1 MSRRLLKPILD
12 MNYYLPNFRKFNY
25 EQGNIYFHKNDE
37 VYSVDLQIF
46 DSNNNPPLSPDIN
59 KEYDKNIYYIEENV
73 CYIKTMYHI
82 KGKIFHLNDLENM
95 DCFYFCMTKLPSE
108 EELLKNYEDYDSLNK
123 SCFSSLFRNNINKKD
138 FDLYLK
144 IKLSEI
150 YFIFNRKYCFRDSSI
165 EIFTSNHRSY
175 YFKFR
180 TNEKRNKFLE
190 HLISILNKDSSI
202 FRKLYKPMYSID
214 ENNKK
219 IILGYYKDI
228 DNNSD
233 YSNISNIKELWK
245 NNKISTLEF
254 LMWINLYGNRTYQDI
269 AQYPIFPWIISNY
282 QTKTFQEIIDNDYIR
297 NFKVPMGMMILD
309 EKGKDRAEGY
319 IATYKFMS
327 LELKESQIVDF
338 KVKDEEEEEEDND
351 NIKNLDLINNGV
363 MRPKSYTVVI
373 NNPIKNNI
381 IEEPIKNKN
390 LDANNISTL
399 DSNIKCNYAKI
410 PEYNYNIDKL
420 YTNLNVQYEQIPY
433 CFGSHFSNSMYVG
446 HFLGRLFPY
455 SLTMIEI
462 QGSGF
467 DCSERLFLCIDKT
480 FQSSTTEK
488 CDVRELIPEFYTLPE
503 IFMNINQ
510 LNFGEINLTNFY
522 DSIDYLDEIIEKNN
536 GAKKS
541 KVQDVFL
548 PNWCKYNPY
557 LFIQK
562 KRELF
567 ENKLKINS
575 WIDII
580 FGFYQRGSKAQEIG
594 NLFLPYTYDGVMNL
608 RIKDKKILED
618 RENTEYQVRLFELGV
633 NATKVFDKKVID
645 NKKTVNNISNINETD
660 KQISYI
666 DGFDEKIIS
675 ISNIGNNYKNLFI
688 YYKKHKAKKCTFEN
702 KLDNSGNYDIKEPI
716 NSKDLSFIF
725 KEDISSKYI
734 IKNLFKSNIILFA
747 GFYNGNLYIIN
758 LDSKL
763 NNTNSKLI
771 SKVRQEDQVLLQNY
785 GKGIITSLEISKDEK
800 YIIYG
805 NDKGTLVVIEND
817 YNIFLENNENKKYLK
832 VLKII
837 SSHSGSIIKS
847 ISINSDLN
855 LFSDCSYDNYI
866 HIYTLPQCEKINS
879 IFIKDSYF
887 SADYIF
893 LSAQPLASITL
904 YSNDLCKFNCYNI
917 NGHNLNVEQDDKA
930 FYDKLK
936 IQNCKETMISPAI
949 FTDSIFNDCLLYVFG
964 YQFIILRKFP
974 MMDIIF
980 KINFDKEEL
989 ISLVNISLC
998 KEYIYAVDNKAKR
1011 IYVIKNQKNNKQIP
1025 SFRAT
1030 IE

>member
-1 MSRRLLKPILD
+1 
-12 MNYYLPNFRKFNY
+12 
-25 EQGNIYFHKNDE
+25 
-37 VYSVDLQIF
+37 
-46 DSNNNPPLSPDIN
+46 
-59 KEYDKNIYYIEENV
+59 
-73 CYIKTMYHI
+73 
-82 KGKIFHLNDLENM
+82 
-95 DCFYFCMTKLPSE
+95 
-108 EELLKNYEDYDSLNK
+108 
-123 SCFSSLFRNNINKKD
+123 
-138 FDLYLK
+138 
-144 IKLSEI
+144 
-150 YFIFNRKYCFRDSSI
+150 
-165 EIFTSNHRSY
+165 
-175 YFKFR
+175 
-180 TNEKRNKFLE
+180 
-190 HLISILNKDSSI
+190 
-202 FRKLYKPMYSID
+202 
-214 ENNKK
+214 
-219 IILGYYKDI
+219 
-228 DNNSD
+228 
-233 YSNISNIKELWK
+233 
-245 NNKISTLEF
+245 
-254 LMWINLYGNRTYQDI
+254 
-269 AQYPIFPWIISNY
+269 
-282 QTKTFQEIIDNDYIR
+282 
-297 NFKVPMGMMILD
+297 
-309 EKGKDRAEGY
+309 
-319 IATYKFMS
+319 
-327 LELKESQIVDF
+327 
-338 KVKDEEEEEEDND
+338 
-351 NIKNLDLINNGV
+351 
-363 MRPKSYTVVI
+363 
-373 NNPIKNNI
+373 
-381 IEEPIKNKN
+381 
-390 LDANNISTL
+390 
-399 DSNIKCNYAKI
+399 
-410 PEYNYNIDKL
+410 
-420 YTNLNVQYEQIPY
+420 
-433 CFGSHFSNSMYVG
+433 
-446 HFLGRLFPY
+446 
-455 SLTMIEI
+455 
-462 QGSGF
+462 
-467 DCSERLFLCIDKT
+467 
-480 FQSSTTEK
+480 
-488 CDVRELIPEFYTLPE
+488 
-503 IFMNINQ
+503 
-510 LNFGEINLTNFY
+510 
-522 DSIDYLDEIIEKNN
+522 
-536 GAKKS
+536 
-541 KVQDVFL
+541 
-548 PNWCKYNPY
+548 
-557 LFIQK
+557 
-562 KRELF
+562 
-567 ENKLKINS
+567 
-575 WIDII
+575 
-580 FGFYQRGSKAQEIG
+580 
-594 NLFLPYTYDGVMNL
+594 MNL

-645 NKKTVNNISNINETD
+645 NKKTVNNISNINEID

-716 NSKDLSFIF
+716 NSKDFSFIF